1 MNVMRYLFQIA
12 ILFFLSTSLVLAQSD
27 TSEFNV
33 RIFGGTDITP
43 PTTPVLLTA
52 TPVASTQVDL
62 TWSSST
68 DNYSVAGYTV
78 TRDGVGIATTTLLNY
93 SDAGLVASTSYTYSV
108 RAFDVAQNYSSSSNS
123 LVATTPIPPP
133 AVVEEFPEATIGRI
147 VLDEL
152 YVETGESTSSLNMK
166 TAMPARL
173 ELRWG
178 RTTAYEL
185 GYIVSSI
192 FKREHSFSLSDLE
205 PNTTYLFEIVGYT
218 PRGNET
224 FLKAGSFTTMSDAPP
239 TPPINVGK
247 FLAIANGEDV
257 ELSWQNPSDANFSH
271 VRIVRSYLD
280 FPEYPGDGAIIYQGL
295 KTEAIDD
302 GVLSI
307 YSPVFYTAFVYDVF
321 GNVSSGAIAIVYASE
336 SGGVGQEGSSI
347 VDESVMTI
355 DEERLTI
362 DMKMPQLSD
371 IYVSQLE
378 QVFSMLESPIELS
391 YQDSFVVEIPVE
403 AISGN
408 LKSIILK
415 VLDPTDNRKSYSF
428 LLRINNDRTAYVATV
443 PAFNVLG
450 DSQLEVE
457 IYDYEAYVVGSYQ
470 TPVKFVEVI
479 NNKRGEAESKFF
491 NIISVAI
498 LGGVML
504 LLALLLGWL
513 LLLYKRRVE
522 DKN

>member
-1 MNVMRYLFQIA
+1 MRYLFQIA
-12 ILFFLSTSLVLAQSD
+12 ILFLLSAGSVLAQSD

-33 RIFGGTDITP
+33 RVFGGTDTIP
-43 PTTPVLLTA
+43 PTTPTLLTA

-78 TRDGVGIATTTLLNY
+78 TRNGIGIATTTLLSY
-93 SDAGLVASTSYTYSV
+93 SDTGLVASTTYTYSV

-123 LVATTPIPPP
+123 LATTTPVPPP
-133 AVVEEFPEATIGRI
+133 EIVEETPEATIGRI

-152 YVETGESTSSLNMK
+152 YVETGESTSSLNMR

-192 FKREHSFSLSDLE
+192 YKREHSFSLSDLE
-205 PNTTYLFEIVGYT
+205 PNTTYLFEIIGYT

-224 FLKAGSFTTMSDAPP
+224 VLKTGSFTTNSDAPP
-239 TPPINVGK
+239 TPPSNVGR
-247 FLAIANGEDV
+247 FLAIANGDDV
-257 ELSWQNPSDANFSH
+257 ELSWQNPTNAEFSH
-271 VRIVRSYLD
+271 VRIVRSYLN

-295 KTEAIDD
+295 KTGAIDS
-302 GVLSI
+302 GVLSV
-307 YSPVFYTAFVYDVF
+307 YSPVFYTAFVYDIF

-336 SGGVGQEGSSI
+336 GAG
-347 VDESVMTI
+347 DERQGFEAVEESTMSI
-355 DEERLTI
+355 DEERLTV

-371 IYVSQLE
+371 IYVSQLDKT
-378 QVFSMLESPIELS
+378 FSMLESPIELS
-391 YQDSFVVEIPVE
+391 YQNNFVVEIPVQ
-403 AISGN
+403 AVSGN
-408 LKSIILK
+408 LKSIILN
-415 VLDPTDNRKSYSF
+415 VLDPTDNRRAYSY

-450 DSQLEVE
+450 DSQLKVE

-470 TPVKFVEVI
+470 TPVKFTELTE
-479 NNKRGEAESKFF
+479 KRRGESESKYF
-491 NIISVAI
+491 NIMSVAI
-498 LGGVML
+498 LGSGML
-504 LLALLLGWL
+504 LLALLLMWL
-513 LLLYKRRVE
+513 FILYKRRAE